1 MVNSELLFCSS
12 IFLVFFFF
20 YRMDI
25 CLMVY
30 DRIIIGK
37 KVMVK
42 FLVKLILNVIIVNIE
57 IIKIMVMIMVEI
69 CVISKRLSLER

>member
-1 MVNSELLFCSS
+1 
-12 IFLVFFFF
+12 
-20 YRMDI
+20 
-25 CLMVY
+25 MVY